1 MDTPEEKLFEALLIV
16 VGVVG
21 TILIYFIITIIRY
34 QRRSL
39 RLHKEKIQAEID
51 TLEKER
57 TRIASDLHDEL
68 GPLLS
73 AVKLQINSLDA
84 ANKMDEETII
94 KSSIHID
101 TIISKLREISN
112 NLMPNT
118 LVRKG
123 LQKAI
128 VEFGEHA
135 RQASGLQVRYIC
147 EQPLTLTQQQEI
159 NIYRIIQEI
168 VHNTIKHANAGCL
181 IIKMVTEE
189 NRLLLMTAD
198 NGKGF
203 DYFSKIKDNPG
214 LGLRNL
220 QSRAEVMGAELSCLS
235 EAGKG
240 TMYTIEIPI

>member
-1 MDTPEEKLFEALLIV
+1 MDTSEAKLYDSILIV

-21 TILIYFIITIIRY
+21 IILIYFIITISRY

-57 TRIASDLHDEL
+57 KRIASDLHDEL

-84 ANKMDEETII
+84 SNETDQAVIN
-94 KSSIHID
+94 KSSQHID
-101 TIISKLREISN
+101 SIISKLREISN

-118 LVRKG
+118 LIRKG

-128 VEFGEHA
+128 GEFVEHA
-135 RQASGLQVRYIC
+135 HQASGLQVKFVC
-147 EQPLTLTQQQEI
+147 EQPLKLDQQKEI
-159 NIYRIIQEI
+159 NLYRMIQEI
-168 VHNTIKHANAGCL
+168 VHNTIKHANASILL
-181 IIKMVTEE
+181 IKIMIEE

-203 DYFSKIKDNPG
+203 DYFSKIRDNPG

-220 QSRAEVMGAELSCLS
+220 QSRAEVMGAELSCQS
-235 EAGKG
+235 EPGKG
-240 TMYTIEIPI
+240 TIYTFEIPI

>member
-1 MDTPEEKLFEALLIV
+1 MDPSEKELYNVVLIV

-21 TILIYFIITIIRY
+21 ITLIYFIITIIRY

-57 TRIASDLHDEL
+57 RRIASDLHDEL

-73 AVKLQINSLDA
+73 AVKLHINSLNTTDPD
-84 ANKMDEETII
+84 DEAVIA
-94 KSSIHID
+94 KSSTYLD
-101 TIISKLREISN
+101 SIIRKLREISN

-123 LQKAI
+123 LSKAI
-128 VEFGEHA
+128 NEFIDNNRGVY
-135 RQASGLQVRYIC
+135 GLEIKFIC
-147 EQPLTLTQQQEI
+147 EYELHLNQHKEVNL
-159 NIYRIIQEI
+159 YRIIQEI
-168 VHNTIKHANAGCL
+168 LHNTIKHAEASLL
-181 IIKMVTEE
+181 IIKIVVEGG
-189 NRLLLMTAD
+189 RLLLMTAD

-203 DYFSKIKDNPG
+203 DYFAKVKDNPG

-220 QSRAEVMGAELSCLS
+220 QSRAEVMGGELTCQS
-235 EAGKG
+235 EPGKG
-240 TMYTIEIPI
+240 TTYTIEIPI

>member
-1 MDTPEEKLFEALLIV
+1 MDTQEKEFYQSLLIV
-16 VGVVG
+16 VGIVG
-21 TILIYFIITIIRY
+21 IILLYFIITIIRY

-57 TRIASDLHDEL
+57 KRIALDLHDEL

-73 AVKLQINSLDA
+73 AIKLQINSLDT
-84 ANKMDEETII
+84 NDPQDQEMIG
-94 KSSIHID
+94 KSSIHLD
-101 TIISKLREISN
+101 SIIKKLREISN

-123 LQKAI
+123 LQKA
-128 VEFGEHA
+128 VDEFIENTQQTH
-135 RQASGLQVRYIC
+135 GLQVKFIC
-147 EQPLTLTQQQEI
+147 EQNLHLSPHQEV

-168 VHNTIKHANAGCL
+168 LHNTVKHSKATLL
-181 IIKMVTEE
+181 IIKIMIEE
-189 NRLLLMTAD
+189 DRLLLMTAD

-203 DYFSKIKDNPG
+203 DYFAKLRENPG

-220 QSRAEVMGAELSCLS
+220 QSRAEVMGGELACQS
-235 EAGKG
+235 EPGKG
-240 TMYTIEIPI
+240 TMYTFEIPV

>member
-1 MDTPEEKLFEALLIV
+1 MDTQEKELYQSLLIV

-21 TILIYFIITIIRY
+21 IILLYFIITIIRY

-57 TRIASDLHDEL
+57 RRIASDLHDEL

-73 AVKLQINSLDA
+73 AVKLQINSLDT
-84 ANKMDEETII
+84 NDPGDQEVIS
-94 KSSIHID
+94 KSSFHLD
-101 TIISKLREISN
+101 SIIRKLREISN

-128 VEFGEHA
+128 GEFIENSQ
-135 RQASGLQVRYIC
+135 QAYGMEIRFIC
-147 EQPLTLTQQQEI
+147 EQELHLNQHKEI

-168 VHNTIKHANAGCL
+168 LHNTVKHAQASLL
-181 IIKMVTEE
+181 IIKIMIEGD
-189 NRLLLMTAD
+189 RLLVMTAD

-203 DYFSKIKDNPG
+203 DYFAKAKDNPG

-220 QSRAEVMGAELSCLS
+220 QSRTEVMGGELTCHS

-240 TMYTIEIPI
+240 TTYTIEIPL